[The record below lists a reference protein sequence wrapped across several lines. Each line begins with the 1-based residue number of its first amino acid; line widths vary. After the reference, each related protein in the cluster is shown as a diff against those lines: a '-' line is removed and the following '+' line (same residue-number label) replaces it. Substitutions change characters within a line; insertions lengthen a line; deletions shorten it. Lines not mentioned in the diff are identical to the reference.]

1 MLLLKVISEE
11 VKFDKLRKQFDKLRK
26 LNPVAFVVNA
36 LVLAAT
42 GVAIDSQRC
51 EVAATLLIG
60 LITADVIW
68 WQGFLI
74 KRQIAFSTFIE
85 FDKEWNSLLELR
97 KHVREP
103 DGSWDVSNL
112 EGVLEFFEKI
122 ASFRIAGV
130 IDFELI
136 YNSTLGWYAARY
148 WVFAR
153 EGDQIRQLREEI
165 WKDFVYGDLE
175 QFYKEFLDREVGPE
189 EEKQKDWETKSK
201 ETEATFWAQER
212 KG

>member
-1 MLLLKVISEE
+1 MKL
-11 VKFDKLRKQFDKLRK
+11 DKLQKEFDKLRK
-26 LNPVAFVVNA
+26 LNPVAVVVNA
-36 LVLAAT
+36 LVLAAICA
-42 GVAIDSQRC
+42 AIGSKHC

-74 KRQIAFSTFIE
+74 KRQLAFSTFIE
-85 FDKEWNSLLELR
+85 FDKEWNSHEMLEIR

-112 EGVLEFFEKI
+112 EGVLEFFEKL

-130 IDFELI
+130 VDFELI

-148 WVFAR
+148 WLFAR
-153 EGDQIRQLREEI
+153 EGDQIRRLRDEI

-175 QFYKEFLDREVGPE
+175 EFYKEFLDREVGRE
-189 EEKQKDWETKSK
+189 DKKQKNWETKQK
-201 ETEATFWAQER
+201 EAEATFWAQER